1 MLEEAGIKLRNS
13 NDFKFDITIAFV
25 IFAFLIVISLTYIS
39 IFFFTKLSTKE
50 FQEKV
55 KISADNIIN
64 IYKTKEDIIKKS
76 TLAIANSELF
86 SNEFKINPQI
96 LSSIFKIFLS
106 ANSDFIKIK
115 YVNQYGKT
123 ITFCKK
129 IDKEIICGNNDK
141 NNFIFRDFKFQKI
154 LFTKEIMTKEGLIFE
169 TVSPVKGDS
178 KKGFIILHS
187 ILQRLFFANN
197 NLYNL
202 LLIDKK
208 GKILFS
214 NFLNAKSIFDLFTYT
229 VADKIQKADDKFI
242 TNDIY
247 VVSLNKN
254 YKLVF
259 IQNKQ
264 LINKSNEISQKL
276 AMLMILISIFLA
288 IPLGIFFSKPLY
300 YFYKELDS
308 RVKEEIEKTKEK
320 DRLLMHQS
328 KLAALGEMLGNIAHQ
343 WRHPLTRLSLLIQ
356 NLEMAYKKNKLNDE
370 FFEKF
375 KKNALIQ
382 IDYMSQ
388 TIDDFTNF
396 FKKDTKKEFFSP
408 KDIITQ
414 ALNLMD
420 ARIKQN
426 KLQIIMEV
434 KKSEEIEG
442 YKSEFSQ
449 VILNIINNAID
460 VLKER
465 EIKDKKIWIR
475 IDGKHIE
482 IEDNAGGI
490 PEKIKDKIFE
500 PYFTTKFQSQG
511 TGIGLYMSRVI
522 ITQHFNGELY
532 AYNSKNGAVFVIDLS
547 KRGGRREVKS

>member
-1 MLEEAGIKLRNS
+1 LRNS
-13 NDFKFDITIAFV
+13 HDFKFDITVAFV

-39 IFFFTKLSTKE
+39 IFFFTKISTKE

-55 KISADNIIN
+55 KISANNIVQ

-76 TLAIANSELF
+76 TLAIADSELF
-86 SNEFKINPQI
+86 SNNFKINPDI
-96 LSSIFKIFLS
+96 ISSIFKIFLS
-106 ANSDFIKIK
+106 ANKDFLKIK

-123 ITFCKK
+123 ITYCKK
-129 IDKEIICGNNDK
+129 IDQEIICGQNDK
-141 NNFIFRDFKFQKI
+141 NNFIFRDFKLQTE
-154 LFTKEIMTKEGLIFE
+154 LFTKEIMTNNGLVFE
-169 TVSPVKGDS
+169 TISPIKHNAT
-178 KKGFIILHS
+178 KGFIILES
-187 ILQRLFFANN
+187 TLSKLFSASSNF
-197 NLYNL
+197 YNL
-202 LLIDKK
+202 ILIDNK
-208 GKILFS
+208 GKIYYS
-214 NFLNAKSIFDLFTYT
+214 NFLKANSIFDLFSYT
-229 VADKIQKADDKFI
+229 LAEKIKQANDKFV

-247 VVSLNKN
+247 VVSLNNKF
-254 YKLVF
+254 KLIF
-259 IQNKQ
+259 IQNKK
-264 LINKSNEISQKL
+264 IVNKTNEISQKL
-276 AMLMILISIFLA
+276 ALIMILISVFIA

-300 YFYKELDS
+300 NFYEDLDK

-320 DRLLMHQS
+320 DQLLMHQS

-356 NLEMAYKKNKLNDE
+356 NLEMAFKMKKLDE
-370 FFEKF
+370 ERFEKF
-375 KKNALIQ
+375 KNNAMDQ
-382 IDYMSQ
+382 IEYMSQ

-396 FKKDTKKEFFSP
+396 FRKDTKKEEFCP
-408 KDIITQ
+408 KEIIQQ
-414 ALNLMD
+414 ALHLME

-426 KLQIIMEV
+426 KLEIIFEAE
-434 KKSEEIEG
+434 KTEPIEG

-465 EIKDKKIWIR
+465 NVQHKKIWIR
-475 IDGKHIE
+475 IHGKKIE

-490 PEKIKDKIFE
+490 PENIKDKIFE

-532 AYNSKNGAVFVIDLS
+532 AYNSENGAVFVI
-547 KRGGRREVKS
+547 KIK

>member
-1 MLEEAGIKLRNS
+1 
-13 NDFKFDITIAFV
+13 
-25 IFAFLIVISLTYIS
+25 
-39 IFFFTKLSTKE
+39 
-50 FQEKV
+50 
-55 KISADNIIN
+55 
-64 IYKTKEDIIKKS
+64 
-76 TLAIANSELF
+76 
-86 SNEFKINPQI
+86 
-96 LSSIFKIFLS
+96 
-106 ANSDFIKIK
+106 
-115 YVNQYGKT
+115 
-123 ITFCKK
+123 
-129 IDKEIICGNNDK
+129 
-141 NNFIFRDFKFQKI
+141 
-154 LFTKEIMTKEGLIFE
+154 
-169 TVSPVKGDS
+169 
-178 KKGFIILHS
+178 
-187 ILQRLFFANN
+187 
-197 NLYNL
+197 
-202 LLIDKK
+202 
-208 GKILFS
+208 
-214 NFLNAKSIFDLFTYT
+214 
-229 VADKIQKADDKFI
+229 
-242 TNDIY
+242 
-247 VVSLNKN
+247 
-254 YKLVF
+254 
-259 IQNKQ
+259 
-264 LINKSNEISQKL
+264 
-276 AMLMILISIFLA
+276 MILISIFLA
-288 IPLGIFFSKPLY
+288 IPLGVFFSKPLY
-300 YFYKELDS
+300 NFYKELDS

-356 NLEMAYKKNKLNDE
+356 NLEMAYKKDKLNKE

-460 VLKER
+460 ILKER
-465 EIKDKKIWIR
+465 KINDKKIWIR
-475 IDGKHIE
+475 IDSKKIE
-482 IEDNAGGI
+482 IEDNGGGI
-490 PEKIKDKIFE
+490 PKEIKDKIFE

-532 AYNSKNGAVFVIDLS
+532 AYNSKNGAVFVIDLGK
-547 KRGGRREVKS
+547 KRN